1 MALIINGD
9 ATATAMSPIVRG
21 ILDKEDNLFVPGVSY
36 TDEYDVGSAG
46 QIEIPRMNIKNVGV
60 STPGADFVDDDTVE
74 AYTQLNINNAFQYSK
89 KIKAFAASAVPYDK
103 VAAYTGVSTRSV
115 QKARDNAVIGKLI
128 SEAAPSK
135 STVANPN
142 IVTGDYTKAT
152 IQDIL
157 LGLQGKLAQENLLG
171 DVALLSPAA
180 YQLFKESLGQYY
192 TPTYNDE
199 VVRTGEATRWMGM
212 YIASTGSLGT
222 TGTFEFK
229 DAEGNKVQISSIKG
243 NGLKAEVTFDK
254 LQAIVY
260 DHRVLAII
268 DRLDTLRVID
278 SETFNGSKL
287 QEELV
292 TGIAIVSENKNEF
305 GAKQG
310 IALGLSA

>member
-1 MALIINGD
+1 MALIVGGD
-9 ATATAMSPIVRG
+9 TTATAMSPIVRG

-36 TDEYDVGSAG
+36 VDDYDVGSAG

-60 STPGADFVDDDTVE
+60 STPGSDFVDDDSEE

-89 KIKAFAASAVPYDK
+89 KIKAFSAAAVPYDK

-115 QKARDNAVIGKLI
+115 QKARDNAVLGKLI
-128 SEAAPSK
+128 SAAAPAAS
-135 STVANPN
+135 AIENPN
-142 IVTGDYTKAT
+142 LIVGEYTKNT
-152 IQDIL
+152 IQDL
-157 LGLQGKLAQENLLG
+157 LLELQGKLAQENLLG
-171 DVALLSPAA
+171 DVAILSPSA

-212 YIASTGSLGT
+212 YIASTGYLGAN
-222 TGTFEFK
+222 GTFEFK
-229 DAEGNKVQISSIKG
+229 NAEGTSVKISSIKG
-243 NGLKAEVTFDK
+243 NGLEAETTFDK

-292 TGIAIVSENKNEF
+292 TGIAVISEDKNSA